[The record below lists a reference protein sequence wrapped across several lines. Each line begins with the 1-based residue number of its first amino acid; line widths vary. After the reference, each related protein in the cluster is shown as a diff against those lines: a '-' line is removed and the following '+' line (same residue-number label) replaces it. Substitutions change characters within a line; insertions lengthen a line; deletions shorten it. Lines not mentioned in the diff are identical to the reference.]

1 MLKIAI
7 PNKGSLSEG
16 AVELLREAGYKCK
29 RRSRELVVIDAKNN
43 VEFIFLRPRDI
54 AVYVA
59 SGVID
64 LGITG
69 RDLVVDSLVEVDE
82 LLPLNFGNSSFYY
95 AVPKESDLT
104 PEQFKNIRIA
114 SSYAN
119 LVKLDMKKKG
129 IDAIVTRL
137 DGAIE
142 ISVKLGVAD
151 VIADV
156 VSTGQ
161 TLEEAGL
168 KVVGEPLLVS
178 EAILIG
184 LNNDLCDD
192 AKKIIQRLQGILLAR
207 TYVMVEYDIPK
218 EQLTAACELT
228 PGIESPTI
236 SPLAE
241 NDWLAVKSMV
251 KNKDVNAI
259 MDGLEA
265 LGAKGIFVTEMKTCR
280 L

>member
-29 RRSRELVVIDAKNN
+29 RRSRELVVVDKKNN

-59 SGVID
+59 SGVIN

-69 RDLVVDSLVEVDE
+69 RDLVVDSLVNVDE

-104 PEQFKNIRIA
+104 PEQFKGIRIA
-114 SSYAN
+114 SSYDN

-156 VSTGQ
+156 VSTGK

-168 KVVGEPLLVS
+168 KVVGEPLLIS

-184 LNNDLCDD
+184 LNKDLCDD
-192 AKKIIQRLQGILLAR
+192 AKKMIQRLQGILLAR
-207 TYVMVEYDIPK
+207 TYVMVEYDIPEK
-218 EQLTAACELT
+218 QLSAACELT

-241 NDWLAVKSMV
+241 KEWLAVKSMV
-251 KNKDVNAI
+251 KNKDINTI
-259 MDGLEA
+259 MDGLEE

>member
-7 PNKGSLSEG
+7 PNKGSLSDG
-16 AVELLREAGYKCK
+16 AVELLRDAGYKCK
-29 RRSRELVVIDAKNN
+29 RRSRELVVVDTKNN

-82 LLPLNFGNSSFYY
+82 LLPLNFGNSAFYY
-95 AVPKESDLT
+95 AVPKESNLT
-104 PEQFKNIRIA
+104 PDQFKNVRIA
-114 SSYAN
+114 SSYDN

-168 KVVGEPLLVS
+168 KVVGEPLLIS

-184 LNNDLCDD
+184 LRKNLCDS

-207 TYVMVEYDIPK
+207 TYVMIEYDIPK
-218 EQLTAACELT
+218 QQLDAACKLT

-241 NDWLAVKSMV
+241 KEWLAVKSMV

-259 MDGLEA
+259 MDSLEE